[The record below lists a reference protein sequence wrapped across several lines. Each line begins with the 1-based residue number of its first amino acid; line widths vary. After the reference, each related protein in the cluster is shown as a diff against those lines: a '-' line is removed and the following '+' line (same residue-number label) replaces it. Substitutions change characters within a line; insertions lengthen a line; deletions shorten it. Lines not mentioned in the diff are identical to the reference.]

1 MFRLQQRC
9 CQNLKCHTVLPFF
22 PCITFL
28 LFSSDITSF
37 QCKSRN
43 VFFLSKVINPYS
55 NLLSNCSTVHV
66 VSGCHVT
73 LQGVWN
79 MCLFWSLSVDVNDL
93 ICISC
98 SVAVYKLFLMFDSLP
113 AQYAQSR
120 TTWKW
125 NARLQLVSTK
135 TDNSCVGIFK
145 LKTKTI
151 FRLIRFQSRSYKNQK
166 RYWMLFDF
174 GLLRAAMFSAKKSSA
189 WRTFDSRQSKEILL
203 PATSST
209 PAPRHPEPPIHWVLG
224 LIPPT

>member
-1 MFRLQQRC
+1 M
-9 CQNLKCHTVLPFF
+9 
-22 PCITFL
+22 
-28 LFSSDITSF
+28 
-37 QCKSRN
+37 
-43 VFFLSKVINPYS
+43 
-55 NLLSNCSTVHV
+55 HV

-113 AQYAQSR
+113 AQHAQPR
-120 TTWKW
+120 TTRKW

-135 TDNSCVGIFK
+135 TK
-145 LKTKTI
+145 LKTNII
-151 FRLIRFQSRSYKNQK
+151 FRLICFQSCSYKNQK

-203 PATSST
+203 LATSST
-209 PAPRHPEPPIHWVLG
+209 PAPRHPKPPIHWVLG
-224 LIPPT
+224 LIPPTSSDRIIELNFSLLWSLRQDWMKIECVSRCTLIFEVQAAIWSFLYASPSQTLTAIFCKVRGY